1 MKVVTVH
8 KSKGLEYPL
17 VYLPFAVTARKVE
30 RRNRS
35 FFEFSDDDGVR
46 KIDMALTET
55 AMELVE
61 RARLQ
66 EDLRLLY
73 VALTRAR
80 HFLWL
85 GVTALAGRKAGD
97 NTLHESALGYLL
109 TGGEALPSDLVMERW
124 EHTCKGLSLIHI

>member
-1 MKVVTVH
+1 VLRLESDAELVKVITVH

-35 FFEFSDDDGVR
+35 FFEFSDTQGVR
-46 KIDMALTET
+46 QIDMALTDE
-55 AMELVE
+55 ALALVE
-61 RARLQ
+61 QARLQ

-85 GVTALAGRKAGD
+85 GVTAQAARKEAKTRCT
-97 NTLHESALGYLL
+97 NRRSAI
-109 TGGEALPSDLVMERW
+109 
-124 EHTCKGLSLIHI
+124 C

>member
-1 MKVVTVH
+1 GDERVLRLESDAELVKVVTVH

-17 VYLPFAVTARKVE
+17 VYLPFAVTARKAE

-35 FFEFSDDDGVR
+35 FFEYSDEAGVR
-46 KIDMALTET
+46 RIDMALTDV
-55 AMELVE
+55 AMAAVE
-61 RARLQ
+61 AARIE

-85 GVTALAGRKAGD
+85 GVTALAGRKAGE
-97 NTLHESALGYLL
+97 NTL
-109 TGGEALPSDLVMERW
+109 
-124 EHTCKGLSLIHI
+124 